1 MNITSFGDMA
11 HNVFLRNRTAELKE
25 NLGTLTQELSTGKAS
40 DLNQRLGGD
49 FTYLSDIERN
59 LSRLESYKISATESS
74 LFASSAQSFIAKID
88 SNAGALSDDILATT
102 GATNDNT
109 TNLLSGQSRL
119 YLEESIRALNG
130 QAAGRSLFAGT
141 ATSAVPLADVDT
153 LMSNLVTEV
162 SGLTTAADI
171 ITEVKAWFADPTG
184 FDAIMYQGST
194 TSMSSVNVGP
204 NEQVDISLRADDED
218 FKQAMQ
224 SFAIGALATESGLVL
239 TVGVKGDLLAGSGT
253 ELLETRNRL
262 TNVQADLGFTESRIE
277 EAAIRNAAAMT
288 SLSLT
293 LNELTQADPFETA
306 TRLEETQF
314 QLEALYS
321 VTARSSQLSLLRYMS

>member
-1 MNITSFGDMA
+1 MTITSFGDMA
-11 HNVFLRNRTAELKE
+11 HNVFLRSRTAELKE
-25 NLGTLTQELSTGKAS
+25 NLATLTQELSTGKAS

-49 FTYLSDIERN
+49 FTYLADIEHN
-59 LSRLESYKISATESS
+59 LSRLQSYKTATIETS
-74 LFASSAQSFIAKID
+74 LFASSGQMLIAKID
-88 SNAGALSDDILATT
+88 SNASDLSNDILATT
-102 GATNDNT
+102 GATNDNA
-109 TNLLSGQSRL
+109 TNLLSTQSRL

-141 ATSAVPLADVDT
+141 ATTDAALADVDT
-153 LMSNLVTEV
+153 LMSTLVTEV

-171 ITEVKAWFADPTG
+171 IQEVKDWFADPAG
-184 FDAIMYQGST
+184 FDAVMYQGST
-194 TSMSSVNVGP
+194 TSMSAVYVGP
-204 NEQVDISLRADDED
+204 NEQVNISLRADNDD

-224 SFAIGALATESGLVL
+224 SFALGALATEPGLAL
-239 TVGVKGDLLAGSGT
+239 SVGIKGELMETTGN
-253 ELLETRNRL
+253 ELLETRSRL
-262 TNVQADLGFTESRIE
+262 ISVQANLGFTESRIE

-314 QLEALYS
+314 QLEALYA
-321 VTARSSQLSLLRYMS
+321 VTARSSQLSLLRYM